1 MGDRNASPSAFGW
14 DFQANAAIL
23 LMLENIRE
31 ADKVRVEGADE
42 DIEITLKDKT
52 KIYSQVK
59 SVIKQDDF
67 SNINEKLT
75 AALETLNL
83 DSQNGD
89 GSLFTY
95 TTNSP
100 NPFNN
105 QKTMWAFTGRTHLD
119 FDELPDS
126 CQKKV
131 QNILAHMGYSHL
143 DTSLMD
149 VHVIPF
155 YGRDLKNRYKEILV
169 ARREMLAA
177 EIAHINRKIV
187 TLEAQKKKE
196 QTIVKVQTVIEEF
209 DADISKIHVDAIA
222 TQKVIDKLKLERKK
236 LQEEIRRL
244 TKSDNDIVEALH
256 KCISTYAQE
265 FGVSETYVAP
275 QKDYIFTNDLKS
287 LSGTILHKIVF
298 SFKLAY
304 IKLIREKTGLILP
317 ILLDSPSGRE
327 VKLSTIQDMLRILQR
342 DYGQHQI
349 IIASINDFDMKNK
362 KVIEFKGRLFDDED
376 IVNFNNEK

>member
-1 MGDRNASPSAFGW
+1 MIGMGDRNASPSAFGW

-105 QKTMWAFTGRTHLD
+105 KKTMWAFTGRTHLD

-131 QNILAHMGYSHL
+131 QNILADKGYSHL

-149 VHVIPF
+149 VRVIPF
-155 YGRDLKNRYKEILV
+155 YGRDLKNRYKEIQACVGERLM
-169 ARREMLAA
+169 EFGIPSEGISS
-177 EIAHINRKIV
+177 EILHIWQRDFFQN
-187 TLEAQKKKE
+187 
-196 QTIVKVQTVIEEF
+196 
-209 DADISKIHVDAIA
+209 A
-222 TQKVIDKLKLERKK
+222 TQPDTAVSIDKKQMIWPLIVLLVDQTAANDYKKDFDDDECLEIERKYRAIINQQTMLYEFFTKVITDHNKSKK
-236 LQEEIRRL
+236 SPKSFVTDNWKDYLFAIENVNADSETKESLIKIILYRILTQRRCI
-244 TKSDNDIVEALH
+244 NDI
-256 KCISTYAQE
+256 KR
-265 FGVSETYVAP
+265 GV
-275 QKDYIFTNDLKS
+275 NL
-287 LSGTILHKIVF
+287 
-298 SFKLAY
+298 
-304 IKLIREKTGLILP
+304 
-317 ILLDSPSGRE
+317 
-327 VKLSTIQDMLRILQR
+327 
-342 DYGQHQI
+342 
-349 IIASINDFDMKNK
+349 
-362 KVIEFKGRLFDDED
+362 
-376 IVNFNNEK
+376 

>member
-105 QKTMWAFTGRTHLD
+105 QKTMWAFTGRTHLY

-131 QNILAHMGYSHL
+131 QNILADKGYSHL

-149 VHVIPF
+149 VRVIPF
-155 YGRDLKNRYKEILV
+155 YGRDLKNRYKEIQACVGERLM
-169 ARREMLAA
+169 ELGIPSEGISS
-177 EIAHINRKIV
+177 EILHIWQRDFFQN
-187 TLEAQKKKE
+187 
-196 QTIVKVQTVIEEF
+196 
-209 DADISKIHVDAIA
+209 A
-222 TQKVIDKLKLERKK
+222 TQPDTAVSIDKKQMIWPL
-236 LQEEIRRL
+236 
-244 TKSDNDIVEALH
+244 IV
-256 KCISTYAQE
+256 
-265 FGVSETYVAP
+265 
-275 QKDYIFTNDLKS
+275 
-287 LSGTILHKIVF
+287 LS
-298 SFKLAY
+298 
-304 IKLIREKTGLILP
+304 
-317 ILLDSPSGRE
+317 
-327 VKLSTIQDMLRILQR
+327 
-342 DYGQHQI
+342 
-349 IIASINDFDMKNK
+349 
-362 KVIEFKGRLFDDED
+362 
-376 IVNFNNEK
+376 

>member
-1 MGDRNASPSAFGW
+1 MDQEKGW
-14 DFQANAAIL
+14 TL
-23 LMLENIRE
+23 LNRGKVIGSIGFNIEALVRGLAEKDCSRELQQLEGVKRE
-31 ADKVRVEGADE
+31 LKKYEYMHSVAQYQQEINEVGENLVFDSTDE
-42 DIEITLKDKT
+42 IIERDIEILRTEMAPVDAELK
-52 KIYSQVK
+52 Q
-59 SVIKQDDF
+59 IK
-67 SNINEKLT
+67 NILRKNKLLAEYIAEMKLIVQGKDGEEIPVT
-75 AALETLNL
+75 QETLL
-83 DSQNGD
+83 GFAD
-89 GSLFTY
+89 
-95 TTNSP
+95 
-100 NPFNN
+100 NN
-105 QKTMWAFTGRTHLD
+105 D
-119 FDELPDS
+119 F
-126 CQKKV
+126 
-131 QNILAHMGYSHL
+131 
-143 DTSLMD
+143 
-149 VHVIPF
+149 
-155 YGRDLKNRYKEILV
+155 LV

-177 EIAHINRKIV
+177 EIAQINRKIV

-265 FGVSETYVAP
+265 FRVSETYVAP